1 MTELSFRPNSPGSQ
15 PPLNSPGYR
24 STQTRYPLQ
33 APVAIP
39 GGQTVTEVTAPRFS
53 AARYPVND
61 DLSRTGAHQAQGER
75 IIVAGR
81 VTDDAGRPQRGVM
94 IEIWQANAAG
104 RYNHPGDTHDAPLD
118 PDFRGI
124 GLVFTDPDGW
134 YRFTTIK
141 PGAYPW
147 PNHRNAWRPTHIHY
161 GLFGSGFVQRIVTQ
175 MYFPG
180 DPLIPLDPVFNA
192 IPDAAARNRLIA
204 RFDLDITEPDV
215 ALGYRFDMVLRG
227 REQTPVEEGHHA

>member
-1 MTELSFRPNSPGSQ
+1 MNDIPFRLNSPGSQ
-15 PPLNSPGYR
+15 PPLDSPGYR
-24 STQTRYPLQ
+24 STQIR
-33 APVAIP
+33 APRLPPVSIP
-39 GGQTVTEVTAPRFS
+39 GGATLTETSAPRFS

-61 DLSRTGAHQAQGER
+61 DIARTGAHQAQGER
-75 IIVAGR
+75 IVVAGR
-81 VTDDAGRPQRGVM
+81 VTDEVGRGQAGVM

-118 PDFRGI
+118 PAFRGT
-124 GLVFTDPDGW
+124 GLVFTDAEGW

-147 PNHRNAWRPTHIHY
+147 PNHRNAWRPNHIHY
-161 GLFGSGFVQRIVTQ
+161 GLFGSGFAQRIVTQ

-180 DPLIPLDPVFNA
+180 DPLIPLDPIFNS
-192 IPDAAARNRLIA
+192 IPDAVARDRLIA
-204 RFDLDITEPDV
+204 GFDLDITVPDV